1 MLIFSPEKA
10 AETVMYRQHCG
21 QSEITG
27 YCCQLDAL
35 MGHSAQRLRCQ
46 ADV

>member
-1 MLIFSPEKA
+1 MLIVSSEKA

-27 YCCQLDAL
+27 CCCQLDAL
-35 MGHSAQRLRCQ
+35 MGHNAQRLRCQ